1 MEFSSVA
8 WSPWEVNDISVLE
21 EVQVKAVKMISGL
34 QGKDYVEKLKELGL
48 WSLEKRRLMFY
59 LIQMHKLITNIGHVK
74 CNYRH
79 PEVNP
84 ERTVTR
90 SQTDSLN
97 IIKERSNLE
106 IRKNFFTVRTA
117 DIWNS
122 LPSDIK
128 SIRQVTKFKK
138 RLVQWMSEKKLTS
151 RD

>member
-1 MEFSSVA
+1 M
-8 WSPWEVNDISVLE
+8 
-21 EVQVKAVKMISGL
+21 
-34 QGKDYVEKLKELGL
+34 
-48 WSLEKRRLMFY
+48 
-59 LIQMHKLITNIGHVK
+59 
-74 CNYRH
+74 
-79 PEVNP
+79 NP

-106 IRKNFFTVRTA
+106 TRKNFFTVRTA